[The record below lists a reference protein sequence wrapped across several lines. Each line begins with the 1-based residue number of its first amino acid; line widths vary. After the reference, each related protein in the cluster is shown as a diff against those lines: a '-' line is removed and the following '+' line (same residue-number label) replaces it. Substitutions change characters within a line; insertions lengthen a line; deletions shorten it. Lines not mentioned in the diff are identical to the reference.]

1 MNSGKEISKELNHLF
16 AEAKDKPEFNA
27 IELLSLRTMAKACYS
42 TDNIGHYGLAFK
54 YYTHFTSPI
63 RRYPDMMVHRLLAMY
78 LDGAQSQKKEYYE
91 GLCKYASEREVV
103 AADAERSSIKY
114 KLVEFMQDKVG
125 YEFEGHI
132 SGLTDWGMYVEIEP
146 TKIEGMVALRDIK
159 SDFYEFDEERYRI
172 VGRSSK
178 MVYNLGDPVK
188 IRVKKANLEQK
199 LLDYEL
205 VETGI
210 EDRISEQ
217 EAAALQ
223 AEREARKAAR
233 KEKIRRDIKASKK
246 RKSRK

>member
-1 MNSGKEISKELNHLF
+1 M
-16 AEAKDKPEFNA
+16 
-27 IELLSLRTMAKACYS
+27 
-42 TDNIGHYGLAFK
+42 
-54 YYTHFTSPI
+54 
-63 RRYPDMMVHRLLAMY
+63 
-78 LDGAQSQKKEYYE
+78 
-91 GLCKYASEREVV
+91 
-103 AADAERSSIKY
+103 
-114 KLVEFMQDKVG
+114 G

>member
-1 MNSGKEISKELNHLF
+1 M
-16 AEAKDKPEFNA
+16 
-27 IELLSLRTMAKACYS
+27 
-42 TDNIGHYGLAFK
+42 
-54 YYTHFTSPI
+54 
-63 RRYPDMMVHRLLAMY
+63 
-78 LDGAQSQKKEYYE
+78 
-91 GLCKYASEREVV
+91 
-103 AADAERSSIKY
+103 
-114 KLVEFMQDKVG
+114 G

-246 RKSRK
+246 RRTRSKK

>member
-1 MNSGKEISKELNHLF
+1 M
-16 AEAKDKPEFNA
+16 
-27 IELLSLRTMAKACYS
+27 
-42 TDNIGHYGLAFK
+42 
-54 YYTHFTSPI
+54 
-63 RRYPDMMVHRLLAMY
+63 HRLLAMY